1 MVLILTARL
10 SKKLPTLYFHI
21 PLFLVKYHYRHTRNG
36 TEQEGRTLTWR
47 KENIKNLNYYI

>member
-21 PLFLVKYHYRHTRNG
+21 PLFLVNITID
-36 TEQEGRTLTWR
+36 TLEMAQSR
-47 KENIKNLNYYI
+47 KAGLSHGERKTSKT